1 MPETIIDSNNLFIYP
16 DVKSREELFRLFHD
30 DLYKRGLVKKEF
42 YKTLSEREESYPTG
56 LDTGE
61 YKIAVPHT
69 DPGMIN
75 MQGVAVATLRKP
87 VSFKEMGAPHKSLD
101 ISIVFLLMIKDCK
114 AGFYHNLLN
123 KIKNS
128 DILHKIYNT
137 DDRQELCLL
146 LTELLNT

>member
-1 MPETIIDSNNLFIYP
+1 MPETIIDSDNLFIYP
-16 DVKSREELFRLFHD
+16 EVKSREELFRLFHD
-30 DLYKRGLVKKEF
+30 DLYKRGLVKKGF
-42 YKTLSEREESYPTG
+42 YKALSEREESYPTG

-69 DPGMIN
+69 DPGMVN
-75 MQGVAVATLRKP
+75 RQGVVVAMLREP
-87 VSFKEMGAPHKSLD
+87 VLFGEMGAPNKSLG
-101 ISIVFLLMIKDCK
+101 ISIVFLLMIKDGK